1 MKNLEE
7 VKADALEL
15 DSGQRAALA
24 KALIESLDE
33 PSPEEH
39 ERLWFE
45 EADRRQ
51 REVAEGR
58 VTMVPGAEVMARLAA
73 IG

>member
-1 MKNLEE
+1 MKNLDEI
-7 VKADALEL
+7 KADAFEL

-33 PSPEEH
+33 PSAEEH

-45 EADRRQ
+45 EAERRRQ
-51 REVAEGR
+51 DVADGR
-58 VTMVPGAEVMARLAA
+58 VALVPGAEVMARLAA

>member
-15 DSGQRAALA
+15 ESGQRAALV